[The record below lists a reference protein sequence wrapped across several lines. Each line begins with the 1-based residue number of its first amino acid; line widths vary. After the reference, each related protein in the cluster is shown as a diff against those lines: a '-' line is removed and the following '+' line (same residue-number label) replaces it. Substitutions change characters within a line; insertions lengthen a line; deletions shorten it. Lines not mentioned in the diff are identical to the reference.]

1 VGRIQNGPCRIC
13 KNICREFKWWRG
25 IQNSLC
31 GMKQQCEGELKMLH
45 AEFEKSPLEFKQQG
59 GIENSP
65 YGMK

>member
-1 VGRIQNGPCRIC
+1 
-13 KNICREFKWWRG
+13 
-25 IQNSLC
+25 
-31 GMKQQCEGELKMLH
+31 MKQQCEGELKMLH